1 MTRTP
6 LNPDTLAVESFATG
20 TPAMPPSTTLVGDSP
35 LCGPSAFYSCETQC

>member
-20 TPAMPPSTTLVGDSP
+20 APASNPSTTLVGNSP
-35 LCGPSAFYSCETQC
+35 LCGPSAFDSCETQC